1 MWLPNILFNQ
11 TNIHQSYTK
20 IMLLI
25 VVNVAQINCHAL
37 MGNMKIVSREFLE
50 LMICVRTI
58 HVMNEQGYAT

>member
-1 MWLPNILFNQ
+1 
-11 TNIHQSYTK
+11 
-20 IMLLI
+20 MLLI

-58 HVMNEQGYAT
+58 HVLNEQGYMQHNTLSLVLYD